1 MKNKDSEFLSSILS
15 NGKCIAEFMFIANIF
30 NDFFH
35 SVAPAILSKI
45 KFSCKSFNHY
55 FCSKNYNFLTLNPTL
70 KAEINTIISSLNS
83 NKSTGS
89 NSIPLKVLKLTQ
101 NERSQHL
108 VDIFNLPFK
117 TGFFPDY
124 LKIAK
129 MIPIHKKIQN
139 LQFLITCP
147 YLLYQ
152 NFINKF
158 TADFP

>member
-1 MKNKDSEFLSSILS
+1 MKNKNSDIPSSIL
-15 NGKCIAEFMFIANIF
+15 NNRKCIAESMFIANTF

-70 KAEINTIISSLNS
+70 KEINTIISSLSN

-89 NSIPLKVLKLTQ
+89 NSIPLKILRLTQ
-101 NERSQHL
+101 NEKSQHL
-108 VDIFNLPFK
+108 VDIFNLSFK

-129 MIPIHKKIQN
+129 MIPVHKKIQN